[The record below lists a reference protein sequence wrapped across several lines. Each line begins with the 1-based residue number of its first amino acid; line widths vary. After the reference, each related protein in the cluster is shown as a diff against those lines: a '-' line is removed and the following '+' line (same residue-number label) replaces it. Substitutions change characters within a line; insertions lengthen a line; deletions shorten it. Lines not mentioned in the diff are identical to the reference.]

1 MTLQHLLDH
10 WRQRREIYA
19 ADGALV
25 SGTKVAEQVIQ
36 DLELAIHSSAKNDL
50 VTLSEAARL
59 SGFSA
64 DYLRRLVRNG
74 QLEDFGK
81 PHKPLVFVE
90 SLPRKAG
97 CLLNQPEDANI
108 SEPKRRVALS
118 VLHPA
123 A

>member
-1 MTLQHLLDH
+1 MTLQHLLKY
-10 WRQRREIYA
+10 WRQRHEIYV

-25 SGTKVAEQVIQ
+25 SGAKVAEQVIR
-36 DLELAIHSSAKNDL
+36 DLELAINSGAADDL

-64 DYLRRLVRNG
+64 DYLRRLIRGG

-81 PHKPLVFVE
+81 PHKPLLSVE

-97 CLLNQPEDANI
+97 CLLNQPEGANI
-108 SEPKRRVALS
+108 AEPKRRVAFS
-118 VLHPA
+118 VIHPA